1 MLPSSLSAKAKALM
15 GKFYRKLFRPKD
27 SLVCIASESARLN
40 EVGVYPCSFV
50 SPHFGLLNKQWNMP
64 PFDQEKPKSK
74 FTGFIES
81 AKDIVE
87 ANQPHSSALLCDDM
101 FVWFRNLGFLSD
113 SKFIESMGEYI
124 YDKGLCARIWRI
136 YTLCWAANSCL
147 GLDGD
152 YVDIGC
158 YDGRTVE
165 IIEKFCDF
173 RHLESKKYFLYDIFD
188 NPPSESKKS
197 SHGPSLYSQVSNHFK
212 QFDNFEVIK
221 GAVPDSFCKGLPEV
235 IAFAQI
241 DLNSAEAD
249 LGAFE
254 AIYDRLTIGS
264 IVVFDD
270 FGFNRYSETYKMLSA
285 FVNGKSQMIW
295 ESPTMQGIFIKR

>member
-1 MLPSSLSAKAKALM
+1 MPSSSLSAKIKVLTD
-15 GKFYRKLFRPKD
+15 KFYRKLFRLRD
-27 SLVCIASESARLN
+27 RFRCIVNKGEHLK
-40 EVGVYPCSFV
+40 ELEVYPSSFV
-50 SPHFGLLNKQWNMP
+50 SPHYGLLNKQWNMA
-64 PFDQEKPKSK
+64 PFDHENIKYK
-74 FTGFIES
+74 FTRSIES
-81 AKDIVE
+81 AMNIVE
-87 ANQPHSSALLCDDM
+87 ANKPHSGALLCDDM

-113 SKFIESMGEYI
+113 SKFIDSMGEYAF
-124 YDKGLCARIWRI
+124 DRGLCARIWRI

-152 YVDIGC
+152 YLDIGC

-165 IIEKFCDF
+165 IIEKYCDF
-173 RHLESKKYFLYDIFD
+173 RDVESKKYFLYDIFD
-188 NPPSESKKS
+188 NPPSESKKAG
-197 SHGPSLYSQVSNHFK
+197 HGPSLYSHVSNKFKHFG
-212 QFDNFEVIK
+212 NFEVIK
-221 GAVPDSFCKGLPEV
+221 GAVPDSFANRLPKL

-254 AIYDRLTIGS
+254 AIYDRLAVGA

-270 FGFNRYSETYKMLSA
+270 FGFNRYSETYQALSA
-285 FVNGKSQMIW
+285 FVISKSQMIW